1 MFEGSSVLGHAKRVL
16 GGDKV
21 KFSIIRFLETW
32 PNDDN
37 LSKHYFF
44 QVEGYS
50 LLHGNKKS
58 GREERLAIFVH
69 KSLCYIKQNDFCK
82 NCEAM

>member
-1 MFEGSSVLGHAKRVL
+1 MVIKILKFTFTVFNFKILMFEGSSVLGHAQRVL

-32 PNDDN
+32 PNDEN

-44 QVEGYS
+44 QV
-50 LLHGNKKS
+50 
-58 GREERLAIFVH
+58 
-69 KSLCYIKQNDFCK
+69 
-82 NCEAM
+82 